1 MRGMTC
7 SECNTRKESGM
18 SFSVNTNAS
27 ALSALLNLNN
37 TTRDLETT
45 QTRINTGLKISTAKD
60 NAAIFSIA
68 QKLRADLRGYNAV
81 KQSLDR
87 SISTTDIALAAA
99 GAISDLLIEM
109 KEKAVAS
116 ADAGLDTTSRTA
128 LNEDFEA
135 LRNQITIIV
144 ANAEFN
150 GTNLIDDGTDAV
162 VAITNPNAT
171 QTITIAHQD
180 MTLGGGNVTI
190 TAAQTI
196 TTQTLAAAALSD
208 IDNSLALVNA
218 VLTKLGAGGKALES
232 QRVFA
237 DKISDTIE
245 VGIGNL
251 VDANMAK
258 ESANLQSLQVK
269 QQLGIQALSI
279 ANQAPQSI
287 LSLFGN

>member
-1 MRGMTC
+1 MA
-7 SECNTRKESGM
+7 
-18 SFSVNTNAS
+18 FSVNSNAI
-27 ALSALLNLNN
+27 ALSALFNLNG
-37 TTRDLETT
+37 TTRELETT
-45 QTRINTGLKISTAKD
+45 QTAINTGLKVSSAKD

-68 QKLRADLRGYNAV
+68 QKLRADLRGYSAV

-87 SISTTDIALAAA
+87 SISTTDVALAAA

-109 KEKAVAS
+109 KEKVVAA

-128 LNEDFEA
+128 LNEDFQA
-135 LRNQITIIV
+135 LRDQITIIV
-144 ANAEFN
+144 ANSEFN
-150 GTNLIDDGTDAV
+150 GTNLIDGGTDAI
-162 VAITNPNAT
+162 VAITNPTAT

-180 MTLGGGNVTI
+180 LTLGGGNVLI

-196 TTQTLAAAALSD
+196 STETLAVSALTD
-208 IDNSLALVNA
+208 VDNSLALVNK
-218 VLTKLGAGGKALES
+218 VLTKLGAGGKSLES

-245 VGIGNL
+245 IGIGNL

-258 ESANLQSLQVK
+258 ESANLQALQVK

-287 LSLFGN
+287 LKIFG

>member
-1 MRGMTC
+1 MA
-7 SECNTRKESGM
+7 
-18 SFSVNTNAS
+18 FSVNTNAS
-27 ALSALLNLNN
+27 ALSALFNLNK
-37 TTRDLETT
+37 TTISLEKT

-87 SISTTDIALAAA
+87 SISTIDIALAAT

-109 KEKAVAS
+109 KEKAVAA
-116 ADAGLDTTSRTA
+116 ADAGLDATSRIA
-128 LNEDFEA
+128 LNEDFAA

-144 ANAEFN
+144 ANSEFN
-150 GTNLIDDGTDAV
+150 GTNLIDTGTDV
-162 VAITNPNAT
+162 IVAITNPNAT
-171 QTITIAHQD
+171 QTITIAHQN
-180 MTLGGGNVTI
+180 MTLNGGNI
-190 TAAQTI
+190 LISAAQTI
-196 TTQTLAAAALSD
+196 TTQTLAMTALSQ
-208 IDNSLALVNA
+208 IDTSLANVNA
-218 VLTKLGAGGKALES
+218 VLTKFGAGGKSLES

-245 VGIGNL
+245 IGIGNL

-287 LSLFGN
+287 LSLFGG

>member
-1 MRGMTC
+1 
-7 SECNTRKESGM
+7 M

-27 ALSALLNLNN
+27 ALSALLNLNS
-37 TTRDLETT
+37 TTKDLEAT
-45 QTRINTGLKISTAKD
+45 QTRINTGLKISSAKD

-87 SISTTDIALAAA
+87 SISTTDIALTAA

-109 KEKAVAS
+109 KEKSVAA
-116 ADAGLDTTSRTA
+116 ADAGLDVTSRIA
-128 LNEDFEA
+128 LNEDFAA
-135 LRNQITIIV
+135 LRDQITIIV
-144 ANAEFN
+144 ANSEFN
-150 GTNLIDDGTDAV
+150 GTNLIDAGTDAI
-162 VAITNPNAT
+162 VAITNPNAS
-171 QTITIAHQD
+171 QTITIPHQNL
-180 MTLGGGNVTI
+180 TLGGGNVTI

-196 TTQTLAAAALSD
+196 TTQTLASAALTD

-218 VLTKLGAGGKALES
+218 VLTRLGAGGKALES
-232 QRVFA
+232 QRAFA

-287 LSLFGN
+287 LSLFGG

>member
-1 MRGMTC
+1 MA
-7 SECNTRKESGM
+7 
-18 SFSVNTNAS
+18 FSVNTNAI
-27 ALSALLNLNN
+27 ALSALFNLNT
-37 TTRDLETT
+37 TTRALEKS
-45 QTRINTGLKISTAKD
+45 QTAINTGLKVATAKD

-68 QKLRADLRGYNAV
+68 QKLRADLKGYSAV

-87 SISTTDIALAAA
+87 SISTTDVALAAA

-109 KEKAVAS
+109 KEKTVAA
-116 ADAGLDTTSRTA
+116 ADAGLDATSRTA
-128 LNEDFEA
+128 LNEDFKA
-135 LRNQITIIV
+135 LRDQITIIV
-144 ANAEFN
+144 ANSEFN
-150 GTNLIDDGTDAV
+150 GTNIIDGGADAI

-171 QTITIAHQD
+171 QTITIAHQNL
-180 MTLGGGNVTI
+180 TLGGGNILVTSG
-190 TAAQTI
+190 QGI
-196 TTQTLAAAALSD
+196 TTQTLAVTALSD
-208 IDNSLALVNA
+208 VDNSLANVNV

-237 DKISDTIE
+237 DMISDTIE

-258 ESANLQSLQVK
+258 ESANLQALQVK

-287 LSLFGN
+287 LSIFNG

>member
-1 MRGMTC
+1 MA
-7 SECNTRKESGM
+7 
-18 SFSVNTNAS
+18 FSVNTNAS
-27 ALSALLNLNN
+27 ALSALLNLNI
-37 TTRDLETT
+37 TTRQLETT
-45 QTRINTGLKISTAKD
+45 QTHINTGLKISSAKD

-109 KEKAVAS
+109 KEKAVAA
-116 ADAGLDTTSRTA
+116 ADAGLDATSRVA
-128 LNEDFEA
+128 LNEDFAA
-135 LRNQITIIV
+135 LRDQITIIV
-144 ANAEFN
+144 SNAQFN
-150 GTNLIDDGTDAV
+150 GTNLIDNGTDAV
-162 VAITNPNAT
+162 VAITNPNAS
-171 QTITIAHQD
+171 QTITIAHQNL
-180 MTLGGGNVTI
+180 TLGGGNIAI
-190 TAAQTI
+190 TSTQTI
-196 TTQTLAAAALSD
+196 TSQ
-208 IDNSLALVNA
+208 SLASAAVGSISTSLTAVSA
-218 VLTKLGAGGKALES
+218 VLTKLGAGGKSLES

-237 DKISDTIE
+237 DKISNTIE
-245 VGIGNL
+245 IGIGNL
-251 VDANMAK
+251 VDADLAK

>member
-1 MRGMTC
+1 MA
-7 SECNTRKESGM
+7 
-18 SFSVNTNAS
+18 FSVNTNSS
-27 ALSALLNLNN
+27 ALSALFNLNK
-37 TTRDLETT
+37 TTRQLEKT
-45 QTRINTGLKISTAKD
+45 QTAINTGLKVASAKD

-68 QKLRADLRGYNAV
+68 QKLRADLKGYNAV

-109 KEKAVAS
+109 KEKTVAA
-116 ADAGLDTTSRTA
+116 ADAGLDATSRTA
-128 LNEDFEA
+128 LNEDFAA
-135 LRNQITIIV
+135 LRDQISIIV
-144 ANAEFN
+144 ANSEFN
-150 GTNLIDDGTDAV
+150 GTNLIDGATDSI
-162 VAITNPNAT
+162 VAITNPSAT
-171 QTITIAHQD
+171 QTISIAHQNL
-180 MTLGGGNVTI
+180 TLGGGNVAI

-196 TTQTLAAAALSD
+196 TTQTLAMAALTD
-208 IDNSLALVNA
+208 VETSLTNVSN

-237 DKISDTIE
+237 DMISDTIE
-245 VGIGNL
+245 IGIGNL

-258 ESANLQSLQVK
+258 ESANLQALQVK

-287 LSLFGN
+287 LSLFSG

>member
-1 MRGMTC
+1 MA
-7 SECNTRKESGM
+7 
-18 SFSVNTNAS
+18 FSVNTNAS
-27 ALSALLNLNN
+27 ALSALLNLNI
-37 TTRDLETT
+37 TTRQLETT
-45 QTRINTGLKISTAKD
+45 QTHINTGLKISSAKD

-109 KEKAVAS
+109 KEKAAAA
-116 ADAGLDTTSRTA
+116 ADAGLDATSRVA
-128 LNEDFEA
+128 LNEDFAA
-135 LRNQITIIV
+135 LRDQITIIV
-144 ANAEFN
+144 SNAQFN
-150 GTNLIDDGTDAV
+150 GTNLIDNGTDAV
-162 VAITNPNAT
+162 VAITNPNAS
-171 QTITIAHQD
+171 QTITIAHQNL
-180 MTLGGGNVTI
+180 TLGGGNIAI

-196 TTQTLAAAALSD
+196 TSQ
-208 IDNSLALVNA
+208 SLASAAVGSISISLTAVSA
-218 VLTKLGAGGKALES
+218 VLTKLGAGGKSLES

-237 DKISDTIE
+237 DKISNTIE
-245 VGIGNL
+245 IGIGNL
-251 VDANMAK
+251 VDADLAK

>member
-1 MRGMTC
+1 MA
-7 SECNTRKESGM
+7 
-18 SFSVNTNAS
+18 FSVNTNAS
-27 ALSALLNLNN
+27 ALSALLNLNI
-37 TTRDLETT
+37 TTRQLETT
-45 QTRINTGLKISTAKD
+45 QTHINTGLKRSSAKD

-109 KEKAVAS
+109 KEKAVAA
-116 ADAGLDTTSRTA
+116 ADAGLDATSRVA
-128 LNEDFEA
+128 LNEDFAA
-135 LRNQITIIV
+135 LRDQITIIV
-144 ANAEFN
+144 SNAQFN
-150 GTNLIDDGTDAV
+150 GTNLIDNGTDAV
-162 VAITNPNAT
+162 VAITNPNAS
-171 QTITIAHQD
+171 QTITIAHQNL
-180 MTLGGGNVTI
+180 TLGGGNIAI

-196 TTQTLAAAALSD
+196 TSQ
-208 IDNSLALVNA
+208 SLASAAVGSISISLTAVSA
-218 VLTKLGAGGKALES
+218 VLTKLGAGGKSLES

-237 DKISDTIE
+237 DKISNTIE
-245 VGIGNL
+245 IGIGNL
-251 VDANMAK
+251 VDADLAK

>member
-1 MRGMTC
+1 MA
-7 SECNTRKESGM
+7 
-18 SFSVNTNAS
+18 FSVNTNAS

-37 TTRDLETT
+37 TTRDLEKT
-45 QTRINTGLKISTAKD
+45 QTNINTGLKISSAKD

-99 GAISDLLIEM
+99 GSISDLLIEM
-109 KEKAVAS
+109 KEKTVAAS
-116 ADAGLDTTSRTA
+116 DSGLDATSRTA
-128 LNEDFEA
+128 LNEDFAA
-135 LRNQITIIV
+135 LRDQISTIV

-150 GTNLIDDGTDAV
+150 GTNLIDAGTDAV

-171 QTITIAHQD
+171 QTISIAHQNL
-180 MTLGGGNVTI
+180 TLGGGNVDI
-190 TAAQTI
+190 TATQTI
-196 TTQTLAAAALSD
+196 TTQADATVALAAITA
-208 IDNSLALVNA
+208 SLTKVSA
-218 VLTKLGAGGKALES
+218 VLTKLGAGGKSLES
-232 QRVFA
+232 QRIFA

-269 QQLGIQALSI
+269 QQLGVQALSI

-287 LSLFGN
+287 LSLFGQ